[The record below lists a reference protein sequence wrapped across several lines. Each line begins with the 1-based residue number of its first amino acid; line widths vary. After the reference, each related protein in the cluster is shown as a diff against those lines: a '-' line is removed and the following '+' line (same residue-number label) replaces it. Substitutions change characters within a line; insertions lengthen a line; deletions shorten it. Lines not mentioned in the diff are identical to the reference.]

1 MIYLAGFMAQG
12 SHFFGDMG
20 GSMNFMNMTSLM
32 GTGGGG
38 SVGVMSFSS
47 GAANNREAS
56 QMKIPAVTPR
66 EHNGISRPG
75 FLEDSSFRAP

>member
-38 SVGVMSFSS
+38 S